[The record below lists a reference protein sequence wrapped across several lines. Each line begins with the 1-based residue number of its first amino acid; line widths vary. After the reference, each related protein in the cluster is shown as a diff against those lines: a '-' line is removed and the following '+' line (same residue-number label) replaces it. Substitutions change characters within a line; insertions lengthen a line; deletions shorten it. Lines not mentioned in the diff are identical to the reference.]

1 MIRQVAQRM
10 RRHPLPTSPIK
21 GEVPIQ
27 FWAAFRPTH
36 QSDRIRHSEFGDTSP
51 LMGEEGGGGAASTI
65 FKKILPLLLA
75 LTLTTPTLAV
85 DPPYQ
90 RQMER
95 LAEVMGSLYY
105 LQPLC
110 EAGSEDWRAQ
120 MSELISLDE
129 PDEDRRQR
137 LAGAFNS
144 GYTGFSRLHR
154 HCTPASREALSRL
167 MVEAQQLARSIHTRF
182 AE

>member
-1 MIRQVAQRM
+1 M
-10 RRHPLPTSPIK
+10 RAFLRPIA
-21 GEVPIQ
+21 GLV
-27 FWAAFRPTH
+27 
-36 QSDRIRHSEFGDTSP
+36 
-51 LMGEEGGGGAASTI
+51 
-65 FKKILPLLLA
+65 LLA
-75 LTLTTPTLAV
+75 TSVAPAV
-85 DPPYQ
+85 AIDPPYQ

-110 EAGSEDWRAQ
+110 KTGSEDWRAQ

-137 LAGAFNS
+137 LAGAFNT

-154 HCTPASREALSRL
+154 HCTPASREALGRL
-167 MVEAQQLARSIHTRF
+167 LFEAQQLARAIHTRF

>member
-1 MIRQVAQRM
+1 M
-10 RRHPLPTSPIK
+10 R
-21 GEVPIQ
+21 
-27 FWAAFRPTH
+27 AFLRPVI
-36 QSDRIRHSEFGDTSP
+36 S
-51 LMGEEGGGGAASTI
+51 LVMV
-65 FKKILPLLLA
+65 LC
-75 LTLTTPTLAV
+75 AV
-85 DPPYQ
+85 SSSFAIDPPYQ

-110 EAGSEDWRAQ
+110 KTGTEDWRAQ
-120 MSELISLDE
+120 MAELISLDE

-137 LAGAFNS
+137 LAGAFNT

-167 MVEAQQLARSIHTRF
+167 LFEAQQLARAIHTRF

>member
-1 MIRQVAQRM
+1 M
-10 RRHPLPTSPIK
+10 RAFLRPLA
-21 GEVPIQ
+21 VL
-27 FWAAFRPTH
+27 A
-36 QSDRIRHSEFGDTSP
+36 
-51 LMGEEGGGGAASTI
+51 LLAASVV
-65 FKKILPLLLA
+65 PALA
-75 LTLTTPTLAV
+75 I

-110 EAGSEDWRAQ
+110 ETGTEDWRAQ
-120 MSELISLDE
+120 MSELIALDE

-137 LAGAFNS
+137 LAGAFNT

-154 HCTPASREALSRL
+154 HCTPASREALTRL
-167 MVEAQQLARSIHTRF
+167 LVEAQQLARAIHTRF

>member
-1 MIRQVAQRM
+1 MKLTSKSSPRRGRSGQAGERKQRLGISTYRRVASVL
-10 RRHPLPTSPIK
+10 RRRISTGEWQPGDRLP
-21 GEVPIQ
+21 
-27 FWAAFRPTH
+27 ALDA
-36 QSDRIRHSEFGDTSP
+36 
-51 LMGEEGGGGAASTI
+51 
-65 FKKILPLLLA
+65 LA
-75 LTLTTPTLAV
+75 I

-110 EAGSEDWRAQ
+110 KAGTEDWRAQ
-120 MSELISLDE
+120 MAELITLDE

-137 LAGAFNS
+137 LAGAFNG
-144 GYTGFSRLHR
+144 GYTAFSRFHKQ
-154 HCTPASREALSRL
+154 CTPASREALGRL
-167 MVEAQQLARSIHTRF
+167 LLEAQRLARDIHTRF

>member
-1 MIRQVAQRM
+1 M
-10 RRHPLPTSPIK
+10 RNATLKQLRLLAIA
-21 GEVPIQ
+21 V
-27 FWAAFRPTH
+27 
-36 QSDRIRHSEFGDTSP
+36 
-51 LMGEEGGGGAASTI
+51 
-65 FKKILPLLLA
+65 LLA
-75 LTLTTPTLAV
+75 LGTAQSFAI

-95 LAEVMGSLYY
+95 LAEIMGSLYF

-110 EAGSEDWRAQ
+110 NAGSEDWRAQ
-120 MSELISLDE
+120 MAELIALDE

-144 GYTGFSRLHR
+144 GYTAYSRFHR
-154 HCTPASREALSRL
+154 SCTPAAREALTRL
-167 MVEAQQLARSIHTRF
+167 LVEAERTARDIHTRF

>member
-1 MIRQVAQRM
+1 M
-10 RRHPLPTSPIK
+10 RAFLRPLA
-21 GEVPIQ
+21 GL
-27 FWAAFRPTH
+27 A
-36 QSDRIRHSEFGDTSP
+36 
-51 LMGEEGGGGAASTI
+51 
-65 FKKILPLLLA
+65 ILAGVVTPALA
-75 LTLTTPTLAV
+75 I

-110 EAGSEDWRAQ
+110 KTGTEDWRAQ
-120 MSELISLDE
+120 MSELINLDE

-137 LAGAFNS
+137 LAGAFNT

-167 MVEAQQLARSIHTRF
+167 LVEAQQLARAIHTRF